1 MEQFCIVSIKI
12 MLSKTTELR
21 TNLASA
27 YLCILGVK
35 MEEIWKDIKGYEGLY
50 QVSNL
55 GNVKSLKTNKILKK
69 IQGQY
74 YNVGLY
80 NNRIKKH
87 IKIHRLVAET
97 FLSNPNNY
105 DCINHKDENKYNN
118 NVNNLEWC
126 TRKYNNNYGTR
137 LNKISKSLINNPK
150 ICKKVNQYDKNHNFI
165 KQWESTMEIERK
177 LGIKNTHISDCCLKK
192 EHYKTAGGYIWEYEE
207 GE

>member
-1 MEQFCIVSIKI
+1 MQ
-12 MLSKTTELR
+12 
-21 TNLASA
+21 
-27 YLCILGVK
+27 
-35 MEEIWKDIKGYEGLY
+35 EIWKDIPEYEGLY

-55 GNVKSLKTNKILKK
+55 GRVRSVDRYVNSNIRNNNKVLRKGKILKPAK
-69 IQGQY
+69 TKTY
-74 YNVGLY
+74 LSVGLC
-80 NNRIKKH
+80 NGKKQ
-87 IKIHRLVAET
+87 KTKNIHQLVAQA
-97 FLSNPNNY
+97 FIPNPNNY
-105 DCINHKDENKYNN
+105 NCINHKDENKYNN

-126 TRKYNNNYGTR
+126 TRKYNNNYGKR